1 MGCYHHLRRMLLPAP
16 LFLAASWDF
25 GQQNS
30 CKGGMKTENSLFQ
43 QQQSWLPLLQC
54 LDSSH
59 CLASPVGVFVS
70 QGVGLAKTLL
80 SKPVFL
86 SEFVQISLFSF

>member
-1 MGCYHHLRRMLLPAP
+1 
-16 LFLAASWDF
+16 
-25 GQQNS
+25 
-30 CKGGMKTENSLFQ
+30 MKTENSLFQ

-70 QGVGLAKTLL
+70 QGVGLAKNLL

-86 SEFVQISLFSF
+86 SEFVQISLFFILGKCRAPSGFQIKQKLSIGELSY